1 MDNHVSIGQA
11 TSTDL
16 IDDAPV
22 ISNDAPATYPLGE
35 TIVTWSSSDVFGN
48 SVESTQIIEVQAC
61 GKPVSYYNMIMG
73 TPEDDILTG
82 TSQADLIFALGGD
95 DIVLSDKGNDCVFG
109 GEGDDILYGN
119 EGNDTLIGDEGND
132 IIKGQSGN
140 DILVDGTGLDV
151 IDGGDDQ
158 DSCTIENS
166 SEDLI
171 IKCEF

>member
-1 MDNHVSIGQA
+1 MDNLVSIGQA

-35 TIVTWSSSDVFGN
+35 TIVTWSSVDVFGN
-48 SVESTQIIEVQAC
+48 SVESTQIVEVQAC

-95 DIVLSDKGNDCVFG
+95 DIVLGDKGNDCVFG
-109 GEGDDILYGN
+109 GEGDDILFGN
-119 EGNDTLIGDEGND
+119 EGNDNLVGDEGND

-151 IDGGDDQ
+151 LDGGDDQ

-166 SEDLI
+166 SDDLI
-171 IKCEF
+171 VKCEL